1 MLSVARENS
10 ILFNDE
16 YLKYQPSI
24 ANIHQRLERDI
35 PLLGFDIQDK
45 RDALEY
51 ASDRVTLFRFLKDSD
66 FSEDLALE
74 RLLDTIQWRKDEKIG
89 RMTYQSI
96 AAEFF
101 ESGFAF
107 FHKQDLIGRPVA
119 VIQMR
124 HFPKF
129 REKNRPLS
137 DFMQPFACLVMEIA
151 RQMTRDLTRKNEKDQ
166 IKDKPVLI
174 SQISIIIDIQKAPF
188 VPIDSNLMHNLK
200 NITNTRFP
208 GFIGSVYIMNFGWMY
223 QGIWQVVKLVLSEQ
237 AKARVNFISGAE
249 IQQVID
255 ENDCLKALGGKD
267 EYVWSL
273 ESDLIL
279 DLYAT
284 ENRFQIEE
292 PATRLSRS
300 SSVSSISSTGSSIF
314 FDAPAYLSR
323 QPSRHSEIIRST
335 YTSACPSIY
344 GTPGTLTPI
353 NSYLPN
359 RQQQL
364 VSRSPSEPRYF
375 LNGFHMGDTFL
386 TSFFRFNSS
395 VSHNNNPNTLDGQEL
410 SNRLSQLLSSDE
422 LQQLRDEDLYN
433 GEDDFIDSDTA
444 ALLLNGQ
451 QSLVHFPHMLPD
463 NHPQSVYLNSPMK
476 HQLLRA
482 EQKMLRLTRKLFHL
496 SFAYKGALYWVILYL
511 FLRGPV
517 EDTFKKTL
525 AKLLAGT
532 SQQQIA
538 YTTVGVT
545 ATVAAAL
552 SASLSNSIHSNDYSS
567 NKRIDR

>member
-1 MLSVARENS
+1 MLSIARENS

-24 ANIHQRLERDI
+24 ANIQQRLERDI
-35 PLLGFDIQDK
+35 QLLGFGFTDK
-45 RDALEY
+45 QDALEY
-51 ASDRVTLFRFLKDSD
+51 ASDRDSD
-66 FSEDLALE
+66 FSEDIAVE
-74 RLLDTIQWRKDEKIG
+74 RLVDTIQWRKDEKIS

-101 ESGFAF
+101 ENGFAF

-188 VPIDSNLMHNLK
+188 VPIDSNLMHSLK

-208 GFIGSVYIMNFGWMY
+208 GFVGSVYIMNFGWMY

-237 AKARVNFISGAE
+237 AKARVNFISGEE
-249 IQQVID
+249 IKQVID
-255 ENDCLKALGGKD
+255 ENDCLKVLGGKD
-267 EYVWSL
+267 NYVWSL
-273 ESDLIL
+273 DSDLIL

-284 ENRFQIEE
+284 ENRFKIEE
-292 PATRLSRS
+292 PSFTRLSRS
-300 SSVSSISSTGSSIF
+300 SSVSSLSSTGSSIF

-323 QPSRHSEIIRST
+323 QPSIHSEIIRST

-353 NSYLPN
+353 NSYLTN

-386 TSFFRFNSS
+386 TSFFRFNANTSS
-395 VSHNNNPNTLDGQEL
+395 NNNTTLDSQEL
-410 SNRLSQLLSSDE
+410 TNRLSQLLSSDE
-422 LQQLRDEDLYN
+422 LQQLRDEQNAYN
-433 GEDDFIDSDTA
+433 DEGDFIDSDTA
-444 ALLLNGQ
+444 AFFLNRQ

-476 HQLLRA
+476 HQLIRA
-482 EQKMLRLTRKLFHL
+482 EQKMLRLTRRLFHL
-496 SFAYKGALYWVILYL
+496 SFAYKGAVYWVILYL

-552 SASLSNSIHSNDYSS
+552 SASLSNSIHSSHDYSN

>member
-1 MLSVARENS
+1 MM
-10 ILFNDE
+10 I
-16 YLKYQPSI
+16 
-24 ANIHQRLERDI
+24 
-35 PLLGFDIQDK
+35 
-45 RDALEY
+45 
-51 ASDRVTLFRFLKDSD
+51 VTLFRFLKDSD
-66 FSEDLALE
+66 FSEDVAVE
-74 RLLDTIQWRKDEKIG
+74 RLVDTIQWRKDEKIS

-96 AAEFF
+96 ATEFF
-101 ESGFAF
+101 ENGFAF

-188 VPIDSNLMHNLK
+188 VPIDSNLMHSLK

-208 GFIGSVYIMNFGWMY
+208 GFVGSVYIMNFGWMY

-237 AKARVNFISGAE
+237 AKARVNFISGEE
-249 IQQVID
+249 IKQVID
-255 ENDCLKALGGKD
+255 ENDCLKVLGGKD
-267 EYVWSL
+267 NYVWSL
-273 ESDLIL
+273 DSDLIL

-284 ENRFQIEE
+284 ENRFKIEE
-292 PATRLSRS
+292 PSLTRLSRS
-300 SSVSSISSTGSSIF
+300 SSVSSLSSTGSSIF

-323 QPSRHSEIIRST
+323 QPSIHSEIIRST

-353 NSYLPN
+353 NSYLTN

-386 TSFFRFNSS
+386 TSFFRFNANTSS
-395 VSHNNNPNTLDGQEL
+395 NNNTTLDSQEL
-410 SNRLSQLLSSDE
+410 TNRLSQLLSSDE
-422 LQQLRDEDLYN
+422 LQQLRDEQNSYN
-433 GEDDFIDSDTA
+433 DEGDFIDSDTA
-444 ALLLNGQ
+444 AFFLNRQ

-476 HQLLRA
+476 HQLIRA
-482 EQKMLRLTRKLFHL
+482 EQKMLRLTRRLFHL
-496 SFAYKGALYWVILYL
+496 SFAYKGAVYWVILYL

-552 SASLSNSIHSNDYSS
+552 SASLSNSIHSSHDYSN